1 MRTQEDNEFL
11 TMMQQTP
18 AQPRAQQTVSPGKE
32 ANREAK
38 HQARPSPS
46 QSPKEAPKALSTHA
60 DLHALDPRP
69 DLTKDHRLWVAVLMV
84 ANRIV
89 GRELDALESMGE
101 DPHVWKSIAGNL
113 HGLRCYGAQLKR
125 RGNGT
130 FKLDYKPVAEQIAW
144 ERDCTVAEAEQ
155 YVLET
160 YLEPHKVQIKAIF
173 DRTVE
178 VARLA
183 RKGRRVG

>member
-1 MRTQEDNEFL
+1 M
-11 TMMQQTP
+11 
-18 AQPRAQQTVSPGKE
+18 
-32 ANREAK
+32 
-38 HQARPSPS
+38 
-46 QSPKEAPKALSTHA
+46 
-60 DLHALDPRP
+60 
-69 DLTKDHRLWVAVLMV
+69 MV

-89 GRELDALESMGE
+89 GDEMDALESMGE

-113 HGLRCYGAQLKR
+113 HGLRCYGAQLER

-144 ERDCTVAEAEQ
+144 ERDCTVAEAER

-173 DRTVE
+173 DRTIE